1 MITKLIGVMAGVL
14 LWTNICLAQT
24 TNPQSLT
31 NWGES
36 VCDVQLSIG
45 LTNNVTAAGSLLNLR
60 CRIKN
65 SSTNFIFWPVI
76 NLTQGFVVSLTNKL
90 GRVYELIPDRTT
102 NMMPITYNMSRKVL
116 AGEVYECLIPI
127 TMSNDIDSGTYE
139 LVARKHFFTA
149 DKKVHELVSNLLH
162 LQIKQFLKSG

>member
-45 LTNNVTAAGSLLNLR
+45 LTNNVTSGRLIVES
-60 CRIKN
+60 
-65 SSTNFIFWPVI
+65 PVPD
-76 NLTQGFVVSLTNKL
+76 K
-90 GRVYELIPDRTT
+90 ELFDEF
-102 NMMPITYNMSRKVL
+102 YFL
-116 AGEVYECLIPI
+116 AGDKPDTGVCCLF
-127 TMSNDIDSGTYE
+127 N
-139 LVARKHFFTA
+139 K
-149 DKKVHELVSNLLH
+149 
-162 LQIKQFLKSG
+162 